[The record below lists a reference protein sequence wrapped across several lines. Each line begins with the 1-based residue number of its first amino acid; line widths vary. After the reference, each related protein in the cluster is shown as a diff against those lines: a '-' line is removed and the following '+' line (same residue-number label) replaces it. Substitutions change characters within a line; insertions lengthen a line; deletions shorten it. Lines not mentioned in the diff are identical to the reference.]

1 MRGRGSKPGRGRQ
14 GISGQ
19 CRSPPVRGR
28 GSKRKLSGLVRH
40 EQRSPPVRGRGSK
53 PDIPR
58 RSYVRRPR
66 RPPCGGVDRNHLSLI
81 CPLAIATVAP
91 RAGAWI
97 ETLCPQPH
105 VLSHAM
111 SPPVRGRGSKQ
122 DLLEDRGARPNLQ
135 LGLPLPASMQDERQR
150 GSSIR
155 DPPAASKASDSN
167 AGSDAES
174 SVYRAGFAKP
184 RFLLDSSR
192 CRSVRGAGGCRGT
205 GLGRSPRR
213 TRLLTLIA
221 EIQRRSRSAFNC

>member
-1 MRGRGSKPGRGRQ
+1 MAEAKSPRSSAPARMLKSKRRQFITADEVPRIFDDACIEKLGKGLPRGADVAAFGRGLRDAARIYSRDALTPNANQLHTEIAELQRAARA
-14 GISGQ
+14 
-19 CRSPPVRGR
+19 
-28 GSKRKLSGLVRH
+28 RKYERVAAMLETLS
-40 EQRSPPVRGRGSK
+40 
-53 PDIPR
+53 
-58 RSYVRRPR
+58 
-66 RPPCGGVDRNHLSLI
+66 
-81 CPLAIATVAP
+81 P
-91 RAGAWI
+91 RA
-97 ETLCPQPH
+97 
-105 VLSHAM
+105 
-111 SPPVRGRGSKQ
+111 RK
-122 DLLEDRGARPNLQ
+122 LLEDRGARPNLQ